1 LNCTV
6 ATIYAYTSSRPA
18 SIEQQHFLHKGQLR
32 PILSQQL
39 CPSLFSCLQWVLHLQ
54 DEATVKELRAEEVT
68 GGVKGWMQRA
78 YTELIQPDLFE
89 DVPSSDTLMRI
100 HSTAEEFDASAEELW
115 APFQVNSVSG
125 R

>member
-1 LNCTV
+1 VGLC
-6 ATIYAYTSSRPA
+6 ICSGS
-18 SIEQQHFLHKGQLR
+18 LH
-32 PILSQQL
+32 
-39 CPSLFSCLQWVLHLQ
+39 LQWVLHLQ

-68 GGVKGWMQRA
+68 GGVQGWLQRA
-78 YTELIQPDLFE
+78 YTGLIQPDLFE
-89 DVPSSDTLMRI
+89 DVRSSDTLMRI

>member
-1 LNCTV
+1 M
-6 ATIYAYTSSRPA
+6 
-18 SIEQQHFLHKGQLR
+18 
-32 PILSQQL
+32 
-39 CPSLFSCLQWVLHLQ
+39 CPSLIGCLQWVLHLQ

-68 GGVKGWMQRA
+68 SGVKGWLQRA

-115 APFQVNSVSG
+115 APFQVNSLS
-125 R
+125 RR